1 MASETG
7 DVTFRRDRG
16 AEDHIMV
23 CQRSFLIFCIL
34 FSISIQLTRAQHWSH
49 GWYPGGKR
57 EIAWPRNFEDSE
69 ESRLC
74 DEGGCPYRKVP
85 SDKVV
90 THLLLLN
97 GEAPFN
103 NLSCHV
109 VK

>member
-1 MASETG
+1 
-7 DVTFRRDRG
+7 
-16 AEDHIMV
+16 MV